1 MSSSAPDEIF
11 ANEALLNAALAG
23 LRDWAAGRAVEFP
36 LDPELPRQAVLAF
49 ASRSAL
55 KPCSRQMVSRRFL
68 CRFIPNYSPRLLRA
82 SLPGFECSVG
92 FAHDVRAKSPQLFFD
107 AFVSAIHYLGV
118 LHNAGAMGRA
128 ECRDDHGHAGAD
140 IGTAYGLTAKR

>member
-68 CRFIPNYSPRLLRA
+68 RRFIPNDSPRHLRA
-82 SLPGFECSVG
+82 PLPGFECSVG
-92 FAHDVRAKSPQLFFD
+92 FAHDVCAESPQLFFD
-107 AFVSAIHYLGV
+107 AFHDVSSHIPHIDAID
-118 LHNAGAMGRA
+118 ADPP
-128 ECRDDHGHAGAD
+128 CHGQLS
-140 IGTAYGLTAKR
+140 LTE